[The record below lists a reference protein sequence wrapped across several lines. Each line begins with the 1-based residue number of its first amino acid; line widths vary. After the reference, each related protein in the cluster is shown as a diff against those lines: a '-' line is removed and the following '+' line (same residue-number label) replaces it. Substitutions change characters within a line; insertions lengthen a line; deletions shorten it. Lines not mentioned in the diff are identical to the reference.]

1 MSIRI
6 WRRANSFAEQANK
19 ILVGKVKQKM
29 SGNKKE
35 EKQRVKTEKK
45 AAKRRRK
52 CILSDVEFNC
62 NIKYSDE
69 YYDEFMRNFKPNKK
83 KRVFYRF
90 CKRSF
95 DMLVSLVG
103 LVALSPLMLIIAIAI
118 KIDSRGPIFFKQTR
132 MGRHGKPF
140 NCYKFRSMKIETP
153 HDMATSVLKNP
164 EQYYTKV
171 GKFLRRFSLDE
182 LPQLWCSFW
191 GTMSIIGP
199 RPLVMTEEKC
209 NGMRIQ
215 LGVYQMRP
223 GISGYAQVSGRDDV
237 YYKNKAIMD
246 AEYVR
251 NASLGLD
258 IKLIFRT
265 VAVVMNR
272 EGNAAEES

>member
-1 MSIRI
+1 MNKSEKEKKKSVKLERK
-6 WRRANSFAEQANK
+6 AE
-19 ILVGKVKQKM
+19 
-29 SGNKKE
+29 KKE
-35 EKQRVKTEKK
+35 I
-45 AAKRRRK
+45 KRRKK

-62 NIKYSDE
+62 NIKYPDE
-69 YYDEFMRNFKPNKK
+69 YYDEFIRNFQPNKK

-95 DMLVSLVG
+95 DMIVSLIALAV
-103 LVALSPLMLIIAIAI
+103 LSPIMLIIAIAI
-118 KIDSRGPIFFKQTR
+118 KIDSKGPIFFKQKR

-164 EQYYTKV
+164 EQYYTRV

-251 NASLGLD
+251 NASLTLD

-265 VAVVMNR
+265 VAVVLNR
-272 EGNAAEES
+272 EGNAAENAAEEQ

>member
-1 MSIRI
+1 MI
-6 WRRANSFAEQANK
+6 
-19 ILVGKVKQKM
+19 
-29 SGNKKE
+29 
-35 EKQRVKTEKK
+35 
-45 AAKRRRK
+45 
-52 CILSDVEFNC
+52 
-62 NIKYSDE
+62 
-69 YYDEFMRNFKPNKK
+69 
-83 KRVFYRF
+83 
-90 CKRSF
+90 
-95 DMLVSLVG
+95 VSLIALAV
-103 LVALSPLMLIIAIAI
+103 LSPIMLIIAIAI
-118 KIDSRGPIFFKQTR
+118 KIDSRGPIFFKQKR

-153 HDMATSVLKNP
+153 HDMATSVLQNP
-164 EQYYTKV
+164 EQYYTRV

-182 LPQLWCSFW
+182 LPQLWCCFW

-199 RPLVMTEEKC
+199 RPLVMTEENC
-209 NGMRIQ
+209 NGMRLR

-223 GISGYAQVSGRDDV
+223 GLSGYAQVSGRDDV

-265 VAVVMNR
+265 VAVVVNR

>member
-1 MSIRI
+1 
-6 WRRANSFAEQANK
+6 
-19 ILVGKVKQKM
+19 
-29 SGNKKE
+29 
-35 EKQRVKTEKK
+35 
-45 AAKRRRK
+45 
-52 CILSDVEFNC
+52 
-62 NIKYSDE
+62 
-69 YYDEFMRNFKPNKK
+69 
-83 KRVFYRF
+83 
-90 CKRSF
+90 
-95 DMLVSLVG
+95 MLVSLVG

-132 MGRHGKPF
+132 MGRRGKPF

-265 VAVVMNR
+265 VAVVVSR

>member
-1 MSIRI
+1 MSKSEKEKKKSVKLERK
-6 WRRANSFAEQANK
+6 AE
-19 ILVGKVKQKM
+19 
-29 SGNKKE
+29 KKE
-35 EKQRVKTEKK
+35 I
-45 AAKRRRK
+45 KRRKK

-62 NIKYSDE
+62 NIKYPDE
-69 YYDEFMRNFKPNKK
+69 YYDEFIRNFQPNKK

-95 DMLVSLVG
+95 DMIVSLIALAV
-103 LVALSPLMLIIAIAI
+103 LSPIMLIIAIAI
-118 KIDSRGPIFFKQTR
+118 KIDSKGPIFFKQKR

-164 EQYYTKV
+164 EQYYTRV

-251 NASLGLD
+251 NASLTLD

-265 VAVVMNR
+265 VAVVLNR
-272 EGNAAEES
+272 EGNAAENAAEEQ